1 MLKRII
7 AGMLSASLVLSAVV
21 TGKLDPLVAE
31 QTQPSAKNSL
41 NNQGCTVEGKNSLG
55 KMIGEAYSEQQNTG
69 ITPLSASASEL
80 TFEIADVILDRD
92 AGKITVCSTQSLE
105 CDILISIIDD
115 DNKDHVIK
123 FSRTVDAGADVT
135 TEIDFVAAE
144 LPEFFNVRA
153 VLTDKSGNELSGELF
168 YNEYTH
174 FMQEVRLAS
183 VEDFDEDRVINLDAQ
198 EDTNFLVLR
207 EETVMAES
215 SEYVNTLATADY
227 DNGVYTFENINDTLR
242 NLNEGDLF
250 YIQPN
255 ENDIVALSV
264 EKIEISGDTVTLTGN
279 DSEDVFEF
287 VKIEASDN
295 DFGKFQAEEI
305 NDDVKYC
312 GTTEEDGDTAY
323 NIKINPTKFYADVS
337 ETPSGTDH
345 TFFEKIM
352 NFPHAK
358 TGLELSPIESFDKDF
373 QLNSDEDFKIEG
385 HVSIKFPTIETDYYL
400 KWGDVYVD
408 VKISASAKLSV
419 TGKVEGDLLTL
430 PLLWFYMPTPVF
442 GVTLRFCPKIVVK
455 GEAGFEIACSLSP
468 SMKATYST
476 DTGLNA
482 TSDIWSTSAPLDYS
496 VKLTGE
502 VSLGI
507 NLNPGVF
514 FVSDK
519 LATVGAKAEAAIKL
533 STDMNLLTLHGD
545 LLDSES
551 EENGFSG
558 AIYDAL
564 GDDCIHMCAD
574 MCIPFDV
581 SITFDVS
588 VGIYSK
594 YIPVI
599 NDEAL
604 TWKFVS
610 ADIPLGSGY
619 YSYFSKEF
627 GWGECPHKAYKVTI
641 EYVGPPEYLKDIK
654 EVQVDNKPISKS
666 PTSDK
671 VWITYCEDKNEHNFG
686 YMLNDGSS
694 YGTFYGVSGFEID
707 GTPKKL
713 DFSTDSGYSEENIGE
728 AQPTTEFILPEATE
742 TPVTTN
748 EKQYARRSIASARID
763 SGSYSNNN
771 NPHATDEEQAEDQ
784 LYYNLHADGFMQIS
798 GYGRMANYDYLN
810 NGFHVPNQES
820 IRENTREVAFET
832 TENDYGKDITNIGA
846 NFFDGCEKLEKIVLP
861 ANLERI
867 EENAFRGCTNLKTI
881 TYVGSPNADKE
892 SIIDLPPSIK
902 YIGASAFNGCT
913 SLQGELILSD
923 QIEEIGKINSTIG
936 LEPQLF
942 SGYTFANCPGITK
955 IEIPNPSCK
964 MIYTGMFEGCT
975 SLEEIIIPE
984 ACENFINHFG
994 GEEKVPESLKKI
1006 TILQGTDIPGSALGG
1021 FTNLDTVVLPADV
1034 KTIGENS
1041 FYNCSGLKSIT
1052 YHGSSNS
1059 KKNALDLPDTVEIIG
1074 RSAFKGCSSLEGKV
1088 TLPSALHEIYAT
1100 AFEGCSSLKSIT
1112 LSDKTLKIGECYPV
1126 LLDTRAFTGATFR
1139 GCENLE
1145 SLIIPEGVEKISGYH
1160 IIDTGAEKLN
1170 NLYLPKSLTYID
1182 SGTFG
1187 SPYNKYFGTVYYS
1200 GSEED
1205 WNNITIL
1212 NNNEAIMRDQNPNLN
1227 IVFNYVPESPA
1238 VSTVPGDA
1246 NGDGKVN
1253 VADAVAVLQYIANK
1267 AKFPLDEQGIINAD
1281 IDGSP
1286 GITGS
1291 DAIAIQ
1297 KIDAG
1302 VLVLD

>member
-7 AGMLSASLVLSAVV
+7 AGVLSASLIISATV

-41 NNQGCTVEGKNSLG
+41 KNQGCTVEGKNSLG
-55 KMIGEAYSEQQNTG
+55 KMIGEAYSEQQNAG

-80 TFEIADVILDRD
+80 TFEIAEVILDHD
-92 AGKITVCSTQSLE
+92 SGKITVCSTQSLE
-105 CDILISIIDD
+105 CDILVSIIDD

-135 TEIDFVAAE
+135 TEIDFIAAE

-153 VLTDKSGNELSGELF
+153 VLTDKSGKELSGELF

-174 FMQEVRLAS
+174 FMQEVRQAS

-255 ENDIVALSV
+255 ENDIVAVSV

-295 DFGKFQAEEI
+295 DFGEFQAEEI

-312 GTTEEDGDTAY
+312 GTTVEDGDTVY
-323 NIKINPTKFYADVS
+323 NLQIDTTRFYSESAAIMADNNGNSSEDDHSFLEKALNLPDVKSGGEIEPIK
-337 ETPSGTDH
+337 
-345 TFFEKIM
+345 
-352 NFPHAK
+352 
-358 TGLELSPIESFDKDF
+358 GLEREFDFGSVGK
-373 QLNSDEDFKIEG
+373 FKLKG
-385 HVSIKFPTIETDYYL
+385 KATLKFPTIKTDYYL

-408 VKISASAKLSV
+408 VKISASAKLTA
-419 TGKVEGDLLTL
+419 TGTIEDKAEI
-430 PLLWFYMPTPVF
+430 PLIWFYCPTPIF
-442 GVTLRFCPKIVVK
+442 GVTLRFCPEIVISGK
-455 GEAGFEIACSLSP
+455 AGFELSCSLSP
-468 SMKATYST
+468 SLEATYST
-476 DTGLNA
+476 DTGFNA
-482 TSDIWSTSAPLDYS
+482 TSSIWNASAPVDYS
-496 VKLTGE
+496 FKITGE
-502 VSLGI
+502 LSIGI

-514 FVSDK
+514 FISDK

-533 STDMNLLTLHGD
+533 KTSYNLLSLHADILDSDVNEGKTQLSELINTDWIHQCGD
-545 LLDSES
+545 L
-551 EENGFSG
+551 
-558 AIYDAL
+558 
-564 GDDCIHMCAD
+564 
-574 MCIPFDV
+574 CIPFDV
-581 SITFDVS
+581 IATVDVS

-594 YIPVI
+594 YIPHVK
-599 NDEAL
+599 DDAL
-604 TWKFVS
+604 TLHLLTFEH
-610 ADIPLGSGY
+610 PLGKGY
-619 YSYFSKEF
+619 YSAVHADFH
-627 GWGECPHKAYKVTI
+627 WGECPHKAYKVTI

-671 VWITYCEDKNEHNFG
+671 VWITYCADKNEHSFG

-713 DFSTDSGYSEENIGE
+713 YFSTDSGYSEENVGE

-748 EKQYARRSIASARID
+748 EKQDARRSIASARID
-763 SGSYSNNN
+763 SGSYGNNN

-1052 YHGSSNS
+1052 YQGSSNS

-1100 AFEGCSSLKSIT
+1100 AFEGCSSLKSIM
-1112 LSDKTLKIGECYPV
+1112 LSCIVGYPCFH
-1126 LLDTRAFTGATFR
+1126 R
-1139 GCENLE
+1139 
-1145 SLIIPEGVEKISGYH
+1145 S
-1160 IIDTGAEKLN
+1160 
-1170 NLYLPKSLTYID
+1170 
-1182 SGTFG
+1182 
-1187 SPYNKYFGTVYYS
+1187 
-1200 GSEED
+1200 
-1205 WNNITIL
+1205 NIQWL
-1212 NNNEAIMRDQNPNLN
+1212 
-1227 IVFNYVPESPA
+1227 
-1238 VSTVPGDA
+1238 
-1246 NGDGKVN
+1246 
-1253 VADAVAVLQYIANK
+1253 
-1267 AKFPLDEQGIINAD
+1267 
-1281 IDGSP
+1281 
-1286 GITGS
+1286 
-1291 DAIAIQ
+1291 
-1297 KIDAG
+1297 
-1302 VLVLD
+1302 